1 MTTTLENQ
9 LSFGVHGSRPTVDI
23 PDSEKAG
30 VVVESPRPNS
40 KVEDKKL
47 PEGWVN
53 TSQGDVFISPGG
65 VAWVIEQHGDALV
78 SVPVKLLPSDIIKA
92 PAVDR
97 VKRNLA
103 DRQRRKSRVVDV
115 SPSILTVGVVNK
127 ANSEVLT

>member
-53 TSQGDVFISPGG
+53 TSRVTFLLVRVVSPG
-65 VAWVIEQHGDALV
+65 
-78 SVPVKLLPSDIIKA
+78 LL
-92 PAVDR
+92 
-97 VKRNLA
+97 NNMGML
-103 DRQRRKSRVVDV
+103 
-115 SPSILTVGVVNK
+115 
-127 ANSEVLT
+127 